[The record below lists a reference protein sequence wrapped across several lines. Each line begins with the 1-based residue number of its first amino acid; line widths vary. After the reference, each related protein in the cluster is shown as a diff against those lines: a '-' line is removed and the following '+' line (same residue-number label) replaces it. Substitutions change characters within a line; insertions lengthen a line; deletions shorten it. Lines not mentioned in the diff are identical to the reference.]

1 MLLIFVNAFYFVK
14 YLYRHFYVQKGLRFL
29 SGKESIGYDTIKLW
43 KECQGKILKPKDKE
57 AFKDAAEKA
66 TKAINATAVGS
77 GMSGKGVSPTSMAGT
92 RDIAATLRHGTQT
105 KWVNGGWRGAW
116 AWEEGNWLSRVE
128 KVWEEDFKIKIYL

>member
-1 MLLIFVNAFYFVK
+1 MFLRRTIDTNETKAVTEVKQGLSAEFRSTINGICLSLIVLLIFVNAFYFVK

-66 TKAINATAVGS
+66 TKAINRQQLVL
-77 GMSGKGVSPTSMAGT
+77 VC
-92 RDIAATLRHGTQT
+92 Q
-105 KWVNGGWRGAW
+105 V
-116 AWEEGNWLSRVE
+116 
-128 KVWEEDFKIKIYL
+128 KVWSYKYGRNT